1 MFLYALCVLW
11 GAAHVAC
18 GQKGPPLAPIV
29 YVPRPV
35 AELKAKRIEG
45 DIVLQF
51 TVPTVNT
58 DNSGPADLERID
70 VYAHTG
76 PLPRTDDFLKYGTLV
91 HTIPVKEPPPPP
103 PPVETTGDAPPAPP
117 IPDPPAPV
125 DPKAPVIEQG
135 QTLALR
141 ETVTE
146 KLMETGPMP
155 PTRAA
160 PPPVAGAVV
169 VETLE
174 TPGTVNFALPPAR
187 YYAIVGVSRSRNRR
201 GPYAGPIRVPLLEPL
216 APPESPQTTYTAEAI
231 SLSWP
236 KLPDDVVTPPAPA
249 VAAPAAAAA
258 PNVAAPVDPLS
269 DQETE
274 GTYEIYAD
282 VETADTRDAPRGGAP
297 PPARRAAPP
306 PAPRFGYNVY
316 DADAQPEPNAP
327 LVPLN
332 ATLLTAPAFTDPR
345 VEFGTKRCYVV
356 RRVEMAG
363 AVAIESAPSAPACVT
378 PVDTFAP
385 APPKALA
392 LVASGTAVSLIWEA
406 ATETDLAGYLVLRGE
421 APDEKLAPLTAAP
434 IGDAAY
440 IDTSVR
446 RNRTYVYEVVAVD
459 KAGNQSGPSNRVE
472 ETIR

>member
-1 MFLYALCVLW
+1 M
-11 GAAHVAC
+11 AC

-29 YVPRPV
+29 YLPRPV
-35 AELKAKRIEG
+35 AELRAKRVEG

-51 TVPTVNT
+51 NVPTVNT
-58 DNSGPADLERID
+58 DNSSPADLERIE

-91 HTIPVKEPPPPP
+91 QTIDIKEPPEPVEPQADGKTPPE
-103 PPVETTGDAPPAPP
+103 PPVPAAPPAPSGA
-117 IPDPPAPV
+117 APL
-125 DPKAPVIEQG
+125 IEQG
-135 QTLALR
+135 RTTTVR

-146 KLMETGPMP
+146 KHMEIGPMP

-160 PPPVAGAVV
+160 PPAAGAAAVV
-169 VETLE
+169 VELIE
-174 TPGTVNFALPPAR
+174 TPGTVNFPMPPAR
-187 YYAIVGVSRSRNRR
+187 YYAVVGVSRSRNRR
-201 GPYAGPIRVPLLEPL
+201 GPYAGPIRVPLMEPL
-216 APPESPQTTYTAEAI
+216 APPEAPQTTYTAGAI

-236 KLPDDVVTPPAPA
+236 KLPDDTVPAASVPV
-249 VAAPAAAAA
+249 VAAPPTPAEQGS
-258 PNVAAPVDPLS
+258 N
-269 DQETE
+269 QETDD
-274 GTYEIYAD
+274 THEIYSD
-282 VETADTRDAPRGGAP
+282 TETPGTEEPPLRGAP
-297 PPARRAAPP
+297 PPARRPPAP

-316 DADAQPEPNAP
+316 DADAIVEPTAP

-332 ATLLTAPAFTDPR
+332 TALLTSPAFTDPR

-356 RRVEMAG
+356 RRVEMSG
-363 AVAIESAPSAPACVT
+363 AIAIESAASAPACVT

-406 ATETDLAGYLVLRGE
+406 GADADLAGYLVLRAE

-434 IGDAAY
+434 ISDAAY